1 MNVRIMGV
9 QMLYYGT
16 DIHQILLY
24 YGIPEGEE
32 GWGPI
37 SFNTWYNKNMF
48 EDATTK
54 SLCFLSFFDLHILIT
69 PLVS

>member
-1 MNVRIMGV
+1 MNVLIMGV

-24 YGIPEGEE
+24 YGIPKGEE

-37 SFNTWYNKNMF
+37 SFNIWYNKNMF

-54 SLCFLSFFDLHILIT
+54 SLCCLSFFDLQILIT